1 MSVDF
6 FVVFLSLYTYLC
18 NRKQIINFH
27 FQKFN
32 RQLIMNTLKQINQ
45 FLDNQP
51 IAMVGVSRNPKKFGY
66 TAFRELKEKGMK
78 IIPVNPEAD
87 EIMGE
92 KSYHNV
98 TALPEEV
105 KGIIIMTKKDKTASV
120 VKEAVAR
127 GIKEI
132 WIQQM
137 ADSKEAL
144 SELKG
149 SDINFITGECI
160 LMHYK
165 PHSIH
170 KFHGNLKR
178 FFRMFP
184 K

>member
-1 MSVDF
+1 
-6 FVVFLSLYTYLC
+6 
-18 NRKQIINFH
+18 
-27 FQKFN
+27 
-32 RQLIMNTLKQINQ
+32 MNTLKQINQ
-45 FLDNQP
+45 FLENQP

-66 TAFRELKEKGMK
+66 TAFKELKDKGMK

-92 KSYHNV
+92 KSYRNV
-98 TALPEEV
+98 SSLPADV
-105 KGIIIMTKKDKTASV
+105 RGIIVMTKKEKTASI
-120 VKEAVAR
+120 VKEALEK

-144 SELKG
+144 VHLKD
-149 SDINFITGECI
+149 SDINYIIGECI

-170 KFHGNLKR
+170 KFHGNLKKL
-178 FFRMFP
+178 FRMYP